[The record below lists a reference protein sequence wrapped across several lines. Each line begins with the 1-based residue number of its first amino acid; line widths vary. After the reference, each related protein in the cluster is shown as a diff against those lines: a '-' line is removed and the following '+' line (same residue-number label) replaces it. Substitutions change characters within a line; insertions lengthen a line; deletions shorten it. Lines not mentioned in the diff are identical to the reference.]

1 MIETGVFD
9 LCGSRQ
15 MYRRTLGSLP
25 VHPAGSLPAGI
36 KQPRKRADG
45 RKR

>member
-15 MYRRTLGSLP
+15 VYGRTFGSLP

-36 KQPRKRADG
+36 KQSRKRADG
-45 RKR
+45 RKL